1 MPWLDSQR
9 ALGIAEK
16 WALTIFHCP
25 LCLMKT
31 KVVRPWIERV
41 LPSFVTPVNMSW
53 AFTTPTLSPYT
64 RHDGCRKPK
73 LAEAKPS
80 TTSVRYLAKSGF
92 LYRDTNS
99 ENRTDRSAWWFY

>member
-1 MPWLDSQR
+1 MDSHGAPPGAHMPRLDSQR

-31 KVVRPWIERV
+31 RVVRPWIERV

-53 AFTTPTLSPYT
+53 AFTLPTVSPYA
-64 RHDGCRKPK
+64 RHDGWRKPK
-73 LAEAKPS
+73 LAEARFAM
-80 TTSVRYLAKSGF
+80 TSLRYLTKSA
-92 LYRDTNS
+92 LPS
-99 ENRTDRSAWWFY
+99 NR